1 MASTPPAAT
10 PTRNNADD
18 EAARAAREAEAARLR
33 AENERKMALLS
44 ERIFFG
50 YDRSEISSEA
60 AAILQAKLPVLRENQ
75 TVRLRVEGH
84 ADERG
89 SIEYNL
95 ALGLRRA
102 QAVKDYLG
110 GFGIDASRLTI
121 ESFGEDRPLDGG
133 TIWVR
138 LASTTAV
145 SGHTRSISASRSTT
159 SPRASTRTDR
169 TSRPLGVRESG
180 SPPRV
185 RRRPTGSSRYGPNR
199 YSTRS
204 SGDRIVEN
212 IAR

>member
-1 MASTPPAAT
+1 MKRFPYAVLVVAVATVACGKKQPPPAPMASTPPAAT

-50 YDRSEISSEA
+50 YDRSDISSEA

-133 TIWVR
+133 SNERAWAQNRRAEFVP
-138 LASTTAV
+138 
-145 SGHTRSISASRSTT
+145 SGGMA
-159 SPRASTRTDR
+159 
-169 TSRPLGVRESG
+169 
-180 SPPRV
+180 
-185 RRRPTGSSRYGPNR
+185 NR
-199 YSTRS
+199 
-204 SGDRIVEN
+204 
-212 IAR
+212 